1 MTPLALQLAVEESK
15 VTPGLLGF
23 VVVAAIAVAT
33 WLLLKSMNKQLKRV
47 DFDESGKPADPAAKA
62 DAAAEAEIDADADAD
77 AAKRKEG
84 NGAPVA

>member
-47 DFDESGKPADPAAKA
+47 DFDEDGKPGSTADR
-62 DAAAEAEIDADADAD
+62 AAESERTAES
-77 AAKRKEG
+77 KRDK
-84 NGAPVA
+84 GAPVA

>member
-47 DFDESGKPADPAAKA
+47 DFEESDKPAVKSDAEA
-62 DAAAEAEIDADADAD
+62 DAEAD
-77 AAKRKEG
+77 AKRKEG

>member
-47 DFDESGKPADPAAKA
+47 DFDEDGKPGATADR
-62 DAAAEAEIDADADAD
+62 AAESERD
-77 AAKRKEG
+77 K
-84 NGAPVA
+84 GAPVA

>member
-47 DFDESGKPADPAAKA
+47 NVNQSNWPADTPRPSLAAREAAKG
-62 DAAAEAEIDADADAD
+62 DEDTP
-77 AAKRKEG
+77 
-84 NGAPVA
+84 GA

>member
-33 WLLLKSMNKQLKRV
+33 WFLIKSMNKQLKRV
-47 DFDESGKPADPAAKA
+47 DANQSNWPTDTPRPSRAARETPK
-62 DAAAEAEIDADADAD
+62 DTEDTP
-77 AAKRKEG
+77 G
-84 NGAPVA
+84 S